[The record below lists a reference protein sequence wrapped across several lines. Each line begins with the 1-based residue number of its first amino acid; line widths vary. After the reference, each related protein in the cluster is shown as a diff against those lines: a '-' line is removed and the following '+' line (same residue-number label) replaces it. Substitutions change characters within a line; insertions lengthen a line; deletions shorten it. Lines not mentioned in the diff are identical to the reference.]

1 MFHLLAYYHDM
12 RKMENFFFYWN
23 WAIKHV
29 FKTNLRG
36 LRMSVLTIIESVGL
50 SVDGF
55 I

>member
-1 MFHLLAYYHDM
+1 MFHLLAYHDM
-12 RKMENFFFYWN
+12 RKMENFFYWY
-23 WAIKHV
+23 WVLKHV